1 MANSKVIL
9 HPLERL
15 DLVDI
20 NALQDLIHN
29 ALLSH
34 TGQLVGS
41 QSFHCVL
48 NKWAGLTVD
57 NTNHLIQFQDF
68 TFLGQM
74 YDDTTVAGLAGY
86 VGRFAQNNSSNGDC
100 SFDAAR
106 AAVQVYFDANG
117 ALPPAPADDDYS
129 HVSHAAYYPLIY
141 VKPVSGEQD
150 SGPRRFWSVADAT
163 ETTTEVN
170 TRVGYHCVFTLS
182 TDYTLPS
189 GADASS
195 DFPYSKIA
203 RITRWTESGGVVSL
217 ADSGITAFGMADVLL
232 DLVGPGQQWDF
243 YHTNSTNVGGLSHA
257 FYILKQKIIEL
268 TQRGQNDPGLTG
280 NTRFEDEPLM
290 SLNGM
295 YKAFGDRLTAL
306 ENGSPRSS
314 AVIYRTF
321 DADSDYDNFFVY
333 QSAGSDFDLACHAD
347 YTPFYEAAYDE
358 NGDLL
363 VNPLAAPV
371 NLPDLNDGKRTWN
384 FFWTF
389 GLVLPADY
397 AGRGVQVTVTPI
409 QYFRNLDNWTASDGG
424 GIIPDL
430 PSSEL
435 ARGNQWHIVAQGQLQ
450 DASKESV
457 AGLINNVSALPVQD
471 VNGDAPADTYG
482 MIFKN
487 DIIHSESNTTE
498 QLGAAIYLNTR
509 ITWAVKVDVTVL

>member
-29 ALLSH
+29 ALLSQ

-41 QSFHCVL
+41 HSFHCVL

-74 YDDTTVAGLAGY
+74 YDTTSSAGLAGY

-100 SFDAAR
+100 SFDQAR
-106 AAVQVYFDANG
+106 ASVQVYFDTNG
-117 ALPPAPADDDYS
+117 ELPPAPADDDYN
-129 HVSHAAYYPLIY
+129 HINHATYYPLIY

-150 SGPRRFWSVADAT
+150 SNPRRFWSVADAT

-170 TRVGYHCVFTLS
+170 TRVGYHCIFTLS
-182 TDYTLPS
+182 TDYALPS
-189 GADASS
+189 GPDAAS

-217 ADSGITAFGMADVLL
+217 ASTGITAFGMADVLL
-232 DLVGPGQQWDF
+232 DITAAGQQWDF
-243 YHTNSTNVGGLSHA
+243 FHSNSSNVGGLSHA

-268 TQRGQNDPGLTG
+268 THRGQNDPGLTSSS
-280 NTRFEDEPLM
+280 NFEEQPLI

-321 DADSDYDNFFVY
+321 DSTSNYDNFFIY
-333 QSAGSDFDLACHAD
+333 QSAGSDFNLTCRSD
-347 YTPFYEAAYDE
+347 YTPLYEANYDE
-358 NGDLL
+358 DGVLM
-363 VNPLAAPV
+363 VNPFTAPIT
-371 NLPDLNDGKRTWN
+371 LDQINDGRRAWH

-389 GLVLPADY
+389 GLVLPAEY
-397 AGRGVQVTVTPI
+397 AGRGVQVSLTPV
-409 QYFRNLDNWTASDGG
+409 QYFRNLDNWTSSSNSSL
-424 GIIPDL
+424 IPSL
-430 PSSEL
+430 PSGEL
-435 ARGNQWHIVAQGQLQ
+435 ARGTQWNAVAQGQLL
-450 DASKESV
+450 DTTKESV
-457 AGLINNVSALPVQD
+457 ASQINNVSILPIQD
-471 VNGDAPADTYG
+471 VNGDASAEYG

-487 DIIHSESNTTE
+487 DIVHAETSTNDQI
-498 QLGAAIYLNTR
+498 GAAIYINTK
-509 ITWAVKVDVTVL
+509 ITWAVKVDVVIL